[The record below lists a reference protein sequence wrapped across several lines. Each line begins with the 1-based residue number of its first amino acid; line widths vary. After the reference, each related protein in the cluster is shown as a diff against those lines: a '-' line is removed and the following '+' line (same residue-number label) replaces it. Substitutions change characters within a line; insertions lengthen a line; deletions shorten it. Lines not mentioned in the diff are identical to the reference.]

1 MTKQKEFYDKPLF
14 SLLNY
19 FTWLLLGGLYFIL
32 LNIPLIIFFTITSY
46 DTNLFSIIL
55 LFICLIPFG
64 LALGALYSS
73 MGEII
78 REKDI
83 CFSSYFFKTYKSNFK
98 SNLKLWLTELILL
111 TIFFIDF
118 QYFYL
123 KIPSLGIH
131 IIFIILAIFV
141 LILGLYAFPINC
153 RFNLKFKDLIALSFY
168 YSIKKFHIT
177 LLKVIVISLAF
188 FLVSKI
194 HAILVLFIP
203 SILCFIL
210 TIYDKP
216 IFIELEEKYLSQI
229 K

>member
-32 LNIPLIIFFTITSY
+32 LNIPIIIFFTITSY
-46 DTNLFSIIL
+46 DTNLFSIIF

-64 LALGALYSS
+64 PALGALYSS

-83 CFSSYFFKTYKSNFK
+83 SFSSYFFKTYKSNFK
-98 SNLKLWLTELILL
+98 SNLKLWLIELILL
-111 TIFFIDF
+111 TIFFVDF

-123 KIPSLGIH
+123 KTPALGLH
-131 IIFIILAIFV
+131 IIFIILGILV

-177 LLKVIVISLAF
+177 LLKVIVISLTF
-188 FLVSKI
+188 FLISKI